1 MNPQVLAIILSIAF
15 LISVLILLR
24 FYFLP
29 EKYAVIWL
37 VASIVSVVLS
47 FFPPI
52 LTAVS
57 NFFGISEPI
66 NLLFFAAFFVVLLLL
81 MQLSLELA
89 RTRDELRRLIQRVA
103 VDLEEKADKAETT
116 AEEKTVA
123 RTISAETAA
132 ATESSGADE
141 TPGAGTK

>member
-1 MNPQVLAIILSIAF
+1 MNPQILAIVLSIVF

-37 VASIVSVVLS
+37 AASIVSVVLS
-47 FFPPI
+47 FVPSI
-52 LTAVS
+52 LTGIS
-57 NFFGISEPI
+57 NFFGISQPI

-89 RTRDELRRLIQRVA
+89 RTRDELRKVIQRIA
-103 VDLEEKADKAETT
+103 VDLEEKADRDAPI
-116 AEEKTVA
+116 AASGDQNVA
-123 RTISAETAA
+123 PE
-132 ATESSGADE
+132 
-141 TPGAGTK
+141 